1 MAQIATFVLV
11 ASEPN
16 AVYLRLLLA
25 RETGRRTLEPADGGP
40 LVVTDAIELWR
51 ADRDVCLN

>member
-1 MAQIATFVLV
+1 MPQIAALVLV
-11 ASEPN
+11 VSEPN

-40 LVVTDAIELWR
+40 LVVTDAVELWR

>member
-1 MAQIATFVLV
+1 MPQIAALVLV

-25 RETGRRTLEPADGGP
+25 RETGQRTLEPADGGS

>member
-1 MAQIATFVLV
+1 MPQIAAFVLV

-25 RETGRRTLEPADGGP
+25 RETGRRTLAQPDGGP
-40 LVVTDAIELWR
+40 LAVTDAIELWR
-51 ADRDVCLN
+51 SDRDVCLN